1 MEVKMKMSLCY
12 TVSVILLF
20 LILFGCSFSS
30 DQPQRR
36 SATGTRDILS
46 LKLPYTPAR
55 VAYSSLDNSL
65 FIMEPESN
73 LIHIFQNGVR
83 INTIGGLGFGESNFN
98 RLSDITVSPHGRL
111 LALDSFQKVIKK
123 FDGNGMWLE
132 NYPVTQLNEPLL
144 FDVAH
149 DGTVFIYDRTSNE
162 IVIYDE
168 KIEEITYRFGKFLL
182 RDPILLSSTFTHVT
196 VYNRGSNK
204 SFIFDTYGRLTDTL
218 ICFWQTDRFNN
229 RFLLNLNRISLY
241 QSSAF
246 IQSRGETKIRDGITA
261 EREFHVSAAPWQSF
275 IVKRGIIT
283 LIAQNGIQISELVY

>member
-83 INTIGGLGFGESNFN
+83 INRS
-98 RLSDITVSPHGRL
+98 
-111 LALDSFQKVIKK
+111 
-123 FDGNGMWLE
+123 
-132 NYPVTQLNEPLL
+132 
-144 FDVAH
+144 
-149 DGTVFIYDRTSNE
+149 
-162 IVIYDE
+162 
-168 KIEEITYRFGKFLL
+168 EERRVGKEC
-182 RDPILLSSTFTHVT
+182 R
-196 VYNRGSNK
+196 
-204 SFIFDTYGRLTDTL
+204 
-218 ICFWQTDRFNN
+218 
-229 RFLLNLNRISLY
+229 
-241 QSSAF
+241 
-246 IQSRGETKIRDGITA
+246 SR
-261 EREFHVSAAPWQSF
+261 W
-275 IVKRGIIT
+275 
-283 LIAQNGIQISELVY
+283 